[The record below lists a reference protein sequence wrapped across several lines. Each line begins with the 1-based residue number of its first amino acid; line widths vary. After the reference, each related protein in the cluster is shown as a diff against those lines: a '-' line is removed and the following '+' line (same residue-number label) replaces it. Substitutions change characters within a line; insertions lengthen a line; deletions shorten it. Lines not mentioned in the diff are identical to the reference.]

1 MDAVFLRY
9 LPPFFLFE
17 KKSDFLLNLICFF
30 GFWSYSKALSK
41 NGAVAQLAR
50 AIRSHR
56 IGQGFN
62 SPQLHHFLRSKPFT
76 FSKFWRWAV
85 FSCLGLSTSFR
96 ACLFQNRIPI
106 GYQFLSSI
114 PGIWYPIFK
123 SPKVS
128 WFFPPCAK
136 RCSASTSGEYFR
148 KTKKSRLVSYWCP
161 ISGTGTVFSSFRSV
175 SNLWYKLPKLIYNE
189 SKEYKTK

>member
-56 IGQGFN
+56 IGHGFD
-62 SPQLHHFLRSKPFT
+62 SHQLHHFWSSKPLRT
-76 FSKFWRWAV
+76 SKLQIRAV
-85 FSCLGLSTSFR
+85 FSCPGLSTSFR

-106 GYQFLSSI
+106 GYHYLSSKSWN
-114 PGIWYPIFK
+114 WYPIFRVTIFSPVFPVFIHNPPDCPQWK
-123 SPKVS
+123 SWKN
-128 WFFPPCAK
+128 FPRRVEK
-136 RCSASTSGEYFR
+136 L
-148 KTKKSRLVSYWCP
+148 KTGILLVSYHCQWS
-161 ISGTGTVFSSFRSV
+161 ILSSKSMFC
-175 SNLWYKLPKLIYNE
+175 
-189 SKEYKTK
+189 